1 MGFVPPKPPMS
12 RRRYNMRLNQI
23 MCTHEF
29 KGELCRYGGL
39 SSACRKTIEAC
50 RLNGNEENFGGFPAM
65 SFNGISEFRPSVSPS
80 EPVRVS
86 PYRIYTEQIPN
97 REVEIQTQFPLNLR
111 DIFHINDREYVCV
124 RVRYNEGHQ
133 YRITLRAREEVID
146 VDMRKALEHT
156 RMRFDTM
163 TERKLWNRMGATTDM
178 NKLIAFAQVADE
190 RGMSAIA
197 AAARARFEE
206 LYHRGYPIDRLSY
219 TTEDNNKPV
228 KKINERLL
236 RKIDI

>member
-1 MGFVPPKPPMS
+1 LGFVPPKPPMS
-12 RRRYNMRLNQI
+12 GRKCKISIGEKEIISIGSWSIGNAHIDDTSDPINTSFTITWKIL
-23 MCTHEF
+23 CSHEF
-29 KGELCRYGGL
+29 KGELCGYTGDKT
-39 SSACRKTIEAC
+39 ACKKTIESC
-50 RLNGNEENFGGFPAM
+50 RNNGNEVNFGGFNAM
-65 SFNGISEFRPSVSPS
+65 SLNGISELRP
-80 EPVRVS
+80 
-86 PYRIYTEQIPN
+86 
-97 REVEIQTQFPLNLR
+97 
-111 DIFHINDREYVCV
+111 D
-124 RVRYNEGHQ
+124 
-133 YRITLRAREEVID
+133 EEVID
-146 VDMRKALEHT
+146 NMNMRKALEHT

-219 TTEDNNKPV
+219 TAENNDKPV